1 MTKDELETLLQ
12 ELDEALVAAFPGPEP
27 MRVLVV
33 GGACLVFADITTRQ
47 TKDVDVIIFDLLGT
61 GEASLVYN
69 LTPTTAKI
77 RKMIGAIGKRHGLRG
92 NDRMFLNDDCAS
104 FLLELGQGNLPDI
117 QLFRA
122 YQKLHLYIPMDLRYI
137 LACKLMAGRPDKD
150 FGDIALLRQK
160 LNIHTREEARTLVR
174 EFFPDPY
181 HQQLYELPQ
190 TLKVI
195 FPEGG

>member
-1 MTKDELETLLQ
+1 MNKKELEELLE
-12 ELDEALVAAFPGPEP
+12 ELDAALVTAFPGPEAIS
-27 MRVLVV
+27 MLVV

-69 LTPTTAKI
+69 LNPMTTKF

-92 NDRMFLNDDCAS
+92 DDRMFLNDDCAS
-104 FLLELGQGNLPDI
+104 FLIELGKGNIPEI

-122 YQKLHLYIPMDLRYI
+122 YQKLHLYIPEDIRYI

-150 FGDIALLRQK
+150 FEDIALLRQQ
-160 LNIHTREEARTLVR
+160 LDIHTREQARNLVR
-174 EFFPDPY
+174 TFFPDPY
-181 HQQLYELPQ
+181 HQHLYDLPQ

-195 FPEGG
+195 FPEG

>member
-47 TKDVDVIIFDLLGT
+47 TRDVDVIIFDLLGT

-160 LNIHTREEARTLVR
+160 LHIYTREEARTLVR
-174 EFFPDPY
+174 EFFPNPY

-195 FPEGG
+195 FPEEG